1 MELTDGKRRDSE
13 KENTVRKTLKVCVKI
28 GEDIINT
35 KVTMVFR
42 SVNPRTLQNN
52 VNLMREG
59 SIKGIRLYC
68 GNEEEAKALVGKIL
82 EGMVTDLTD
91 YPAEWNP

>member
-1 MELTDGKRRDSE
+1 MTNGKRRDSE
-13 KENTVRKTLKVCVKI
+13 KENTVRKTLKVRVKI

-59 SIKGIRLYC
+59 SGKGIRLYC
-68 GNEEEAKALVGKIL
+68 GNEEEAKALAGKIL
-82 EGMVTDLTD
+82 EGIATDLTD